1 MQQGV
6 SGLNQEQLTEQ
17 HLGQFGGSSMQENSC
32 AARLPSGLIQVNKT
46 AISEG
51 LIAEETMQKQQQA
64 ASNQAEFGGQNGQT
78 SLQQNIATEGQTSG
92 LIQTSGQK
100 LVVQQ
105 AVSQTA
111 AQEILGAEGED
122 TGQKQRASGSNS
134 GSPFT
139 TADGSDSGLI

>member
-1 MQQGV
+1 MFKGLLSRLRDRLRVSFFVQKQMQQGV

-64 ASNQAEFGGQNGQT
+64 ASNQAEFGVLYVGI
-78 SLQQNIATEGQTSG
+78 SE
-92 LIQTSGQK
+92 
-100 LVVQQ
+100 
-105 AVSQTA
+105 
-111 AQEILGAEGED
+111 
-122 TGQKQRASGSNS
+122 
-134 GSPFT
+134 
-139 TADGSDSGLI
+139 